1 MAGADTTSGI
11 LLAAGYTDVGFRRV
25 DLPLTIGRDLDEAVS
40 LMMSLGPAG
49 EIIRLSGER
58 AAHLHGDID
67 AALREGL
74 SEYVDGDGGVRAPA
88 SVWIVTASAP

>member
-1 MAGADTTSGI
+1 
-11 LLAAGYTDVGFRRV
+11 
-25 DLPLTIGRDLDEAVS
+25 
-40 LMMSLGPAG
+40 MMSLGPAG